1 MRALNVSLSY
11 SLSVGLLLSCI
22 ASVAH
27 AGEAVDKTLAV
38 KADGV
43 VRIDNVRGRIE
54 VQGWDRDEVMVKGTL
69 DDLTKSFTFETSGS
83 TTTVKVE
90 TPDNLNR
97 GNGSD
102 LVIHVPSASRVRVE
116 LVSADL
122 TMQGLHGGVDGRTV
136 SGEINARDLS
146 GTLVIGSVSGR
157 IEVTGAAGPVTFNS
171 VSGDINA
178 QTDAEQLR
186 ITTVSGNADI
196 RSDARLKELTMHSV
210 SGDLDVSSD
219 LADGAQVRGST
230 TSGFIRL
237 TVNRDVGAV
246 VDLRTTSSGIK
257 NLLSNDK
264 PTREMSGGGTLDMTL
279 GNGSGVLE
287 LTSISGRLELLAR

>member
-1 MRALNVSLSY
+1 MRALNVSLK
-11 SLSVGLLLSCI
+11 LLLKIGLLLSCF
-22 ASVAH
+22 AGVAH

-54 VQGWDRDEVMVKGTL
+54 VQGWERSDVMVKGTL
-69 DDLTKSFTFETSGS
+69 DDLTKSFIFETSGS

-97 GNGSD
+97 GDGSD
-102 LVIHVPSASRVRVE
+102 LVIHVPSASRVRVD

-136 SGEINARDLS
+136 SGQIDARDLS
-146 GTLVIGSVSGR
+146 GTIVIGSVSGR

-178 QTDAEQLR
+178 QTDAEQTQDYHRVRQRRYPLGCAVER
-186 ITTVSGNADI
+186 ADDALGI
-196 RSDARLKELTMHSV
+196 GRPRREFRSRRRRAGARFDDQRFHS
-210 SGDLDVSSD
+210 
-219 LADGAQVRGST
+219 AD
-230 TSGFIRL
+230 
-237 TVNRDVGAV
+237 
-246 VDLRTTSSGIK
+246 
-257 NLLSNDK
+257 
-264 PTREMSGGGTLDMTL
+264 RESAT
-279 GNGSGVLE
+279 
-287 LTSISGRLELLAR
+287 